1 MSTTRNGQHPG
12 HRNPIRRL
20 RFDNLAP
27 IVTGDTAGPNPG
39 SATATAEV
47 LPLGHSGRRFV
58 LVAGITVLLIWGAL
72 YLIFREW
79 RANYRER
86 AAYGLTQVV
95 PAIDPLAE
103 IAPPSLDPIAWRDG
117 VHQTHAMLV
126 TVISSNLLDVAA
138 MRRLRD
144 ELDQAVARARAH
156 PETALDE
163 LAAIWNV
170 QADRAEF
177 LFKDSRSA
185 SGDRHPRP
193 KILPPRPK
201 KAPRSS
207 S

>member
-1 MSTTRNGQHPG
+1 MMSTKRNGQHPG
-12 HRNPIRRL
+12 YRDPNRRL
-20 RFDNLAP
+20 RFDDPAS
-27 IVTGDTAGPNPG
+27 IVARDSAGSHPG
-39 SATATAEV
+39 SAPLTAEV
-47 LPLGHSGRRFV
+47 LPRGHSGRRFV
-58 LVAGITVLLIWGAL
+58 LVAGIAVLSIWGAL

-79 RANYRER
+79 RANYRQR
-86 AAYGLTQVV
+86 AAYGLNQVV

-103 IAPPSLDPIAWRDG
+103 IAPPSLDPIAWRDA

-138 MRRLRD
+138 MRRLGD

-170 QADRAEF
+170 QADRGEF
-177 LFKDSRSA
+177 LFTDSRSA

-201 KAPRSS
+201 KADNH
-207 S
+207 

>member
-12 HRNPIRRL
+12 HRNPTRRL
-20 RFDNLAP
+20 RFDNLAA
-27 IVTGDTAGPNPG
+27 IVTRDTAGPNPG
-39 SATATAEV
+39 RATETAEV
-47 LPLGHSGRRFV
+47 LSLGHSGRRFV
-58 LVAGITVLLIWGAL
+58 LVAGITVLLIWGGL

-79 RANYRER
+79 RAKYRQR

-103 IAPPSLDPIAWRDG
+103 ITPPSLDQIAWRDA
-117 VHQTHAMLV
+117 VHQTHTMLV
-126 TVISSNLLDVAA
+126 TVVSSNLLDVAA
-138 MRRLRD
+138 MRRLGD

-193 KILPPRPK
+193 RILPPRPK
-201 KAPRSS
+201 KAKTH
-207 S
+207 